1 MSETPKPRA
10 SKHILFAFKV
20 AVAMIGAALLVALAR
35 KQGWID
41 GELAVR
47 ASMVIVG
54 LGLAALFNGWPK
66 MLYGPPP
73 RSIHDATVAQAVV
86 RVSGWAMTLTFIAW
100 AALWAFASQEL
111 ALIGSIAALSASVA
125 VMLGCTM
132 WKCVACRTSRT
143 D

>member
-1 MSETPKPRA
+1 MSETPKARA
-10 SKHILFAFKV
+10 RNHILFALKV
-20 AVAMIGAALLVALAR
+20 AAVMIAAALLVALAR

-41 GELAVR
+41 GELVVR
-47 ASMVIVG
+47 ASNIIVG

-86 RVSGWAMTLTFIAW
+86 RVSGWAMTLAFLAW
-100 AALWAFASQEL
+100 AALWVFASQEL

-125 VMLGCTM
+125 VMLGFTM
-132 WKCVACRTSRT
+132 WKCVACRTSRS